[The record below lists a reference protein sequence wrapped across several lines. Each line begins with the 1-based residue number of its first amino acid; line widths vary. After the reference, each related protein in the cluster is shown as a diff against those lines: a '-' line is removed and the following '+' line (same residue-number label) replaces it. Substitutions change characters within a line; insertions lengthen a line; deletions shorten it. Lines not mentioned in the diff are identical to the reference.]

1 MITWTTFD
9 SPVGPL
15 MLATTD
21 AGLHALEFGESRH
34 PVRRDARW
42 QQGDHPLLQRARA
55 QLDAYF
61 AGTLRD
67 FDLPLAPQGTAFQ
80 CEVWKALTTIPYG
93 RTLGY
98 GELAARIGK
107 PSAVRAVG
115 AANGRNPLSIFVPCH
130 RVIGADGTLT
140 GYGGGLP
147 TKEFL
152 LSLEGAWPRTD
163 LFSAERR

>member
-67 FDLPLAPQGTAFQ
+67 FDVPLAPQGTAFQ
-80 CEVWKALTTIPYG
+80 CEVWEALTTIPYG

-152 LSLEGAWPRTD
+152 LSLEGAWPRAD
-163 LFSAERR
+163 LFSTERR

>member
-15 MLATTD
+15 MLATSD

-34 PVRRDARW
+34 PVRRDSQW
-42 QQGDHPLLQRARA
+42 QRGEHPLLHRARS

-61 AGTLRD
+61 SGTLRA

-80 CEVWKALTTIPYG
+80 RAVWDALTTIAYG
-93 RTLGY
+93 QTLGY
-98 GELAARIGK
+98 GEIAARIGK

-152 LSLEGAWPRTD
+152 LRLEGAWPRGD
-163 LFSAERR
+163 LFGAGQH